1 MMPLFLP
8 QPASGHRERALSG
21 GSVFDS
27 GGTSLPRCKAEG
39 PCLALKA
46 SDGRWRLFFSPFA
59 LDVRENEGGNEPGG
73 HFRQRGRLPS
83 DMPPRTKKLS
93 KRPGSNQSAETF
105 ERLYQEH
112 VDRIYRYAH
121 RLCGEAESAKDLVQ
135 ETFLNAY
142 RGLKGFRGEA
152 QLSTWLYT
160 IASRA
165 CMRMRRKR
173 KGEPE
178 HELSLDEF
186 VPASDGELRLQIPID
201 GLTPEEALQNKQLR
215 EALDQAINRLPKKYR
230 MTLVL
235 RDMEGLSA
243 KEVGA
248 IMGANE
254 RAVKSRLH
262 RARLFVRKELSD
274 RGLSHEDHQTGS
286 ERGGP

>member
-1 MMPLFLP
+1 M
-8 QPASGHRERALSG
+8 
-21 GSVFDS
+21 
-27 GGTSLPRCKAEG
+27 
-39 PCLALKA
+39 
-46 SDGRWRLFFSPFA
+46 SP
-59 LDVRENEGGNEPGG
+59 V
-73 HFRQRGRLPS
+73 
-83 DMPPRTKKLS
+83 TKKPL
-93 KRPGSNQSAETF
+93 KQSAPEQVAQAF
-105 ERLYQEH
+105 DALYQDH

-142 RGLKGFRGEA
+142 RGLKGFRGDA
-152 QLSTWLYT
+152 RVSTWLYT

-186 VPASDGELRLQIPID
+186 IPTSEGELRLQIPID

-243 KEVGA
+243 KEVGE
-248 IMGANE
+248 IMGVNE

-262 RARLFVRKELSD
+262 RARLFVRKELSA
-274 RGLSHEDHQTGS
+274 RGLALANLHEQHDRKEPDS
-286 ERGGP
+286 

>member
-1 MMPLFLP
+1 MPAVKKQSSRQSVP
-8 QPASGHRERALSG
+8 EPAAQA
-21 GSVFDS
+21 FD
-27 GGTSLPRCKAEG
+27 A
-39 PCLALKA
+39 
-46 SDGRWRLFFSPFA
+46 
-59 LDVRENEGGNEPGG
+59 
-73 HFRQRGRLPS
+73 
-83 DMPPRTKKLS
+83 
-93 KRPGSNQSAETF
+93 
-105 ERLYQEH
+105 LYQDH

-152 QLSTWLYT
+152 RVSTWLYT

-186 VPASDGELRLQIPID
+186 IPTSDGELRLQIPIN

-230 MTLVL
+230 ITLVL

-243 KEVGA
+243 KEVGE
-248 IMGANE
+248 IMGVNE

-262 RARLFVRKELSD
+262 RARLFVRKELSA
-274 RGLSHEDHQTGS
+274 RGLGHENLHEQQDRKEPNS
-286 ERGGP
+286 